1 MELAGPR
8 IRHSK
13 LKNISSLKYVDIS
26 NSDVENLTMNVE
38 DTNSKY
44 RSLVVYGPTEHR
56 SDSDYVQGES
66 REILCSLKNTTIEF
80 APDQAFHVRTN
91 DIINISNSVIKGYTD
106 INLASEEEGSYSIS
120 IDNSLLDGLQMTL
133 GKSKLSNNTHLDIKN
148 SELKGKIDATGLE
161 SVEDSI
167 IASSTLSNI
176 SKINGAMIEDK
187 ELDYNSYQHESDEP
201 KKEIGQV
208 TNEMEIL

>member
-1 MELAGPR
+1 MTL
-8 IRHSK
+8 
-13 LKNISSLKYVDIS
+13 
-26 NSDVENLTMNVE
+26 
-38 DTNSKY
+38 
-44 RSLVVYGPTEHR
+44 
-56 SDSDYVQGES
+56 
-66 REILCSLKNTTIEF
+66 
-80 APDQAFHVRTN
+80 
-91 DIINISNSVIKGYTD
+91 IKGD
-106 INLASEEEGSYSIS
+106 LDEMPHLAIE
-120 IDNSLLDGLQMTL
+120 
-133 GKSKLSNNTHLDIKN
+133 N
-148 SELKGKIDATGLE
+148 SELKGKINATGLE